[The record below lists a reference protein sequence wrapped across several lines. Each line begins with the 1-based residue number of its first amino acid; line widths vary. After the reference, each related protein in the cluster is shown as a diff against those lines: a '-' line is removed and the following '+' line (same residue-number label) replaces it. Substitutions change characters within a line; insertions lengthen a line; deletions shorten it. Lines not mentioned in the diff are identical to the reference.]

1 MSRSLEVFRV
11 RLVRISEES
20 RRDKNLQ
27 GIVIQAPM
35 RLEPQEMQ
43 LRLG

>member
-1 MSRSLEVFRV
+1 MNRSLEVFRV

-27 GIVIQAPM
+27 GIVIQADAIGATGDATG
-35 RLEPQEMQ
+35 
-43 LRLG
+43 LG